1 MKVSS
6 TSMIWS
12 IVFYGAGYLSS
23 AAGIIMLNKYILSVT
38 PFHFPIVLSSLGVA
52 FGWIMTALLYKFGV
66 IKLGKDKFEMS
77 FKEYVM
83 VVSPIGFF
91 QATTLAAGNTAYFYL
106 SLSFLQ
112 MCKAV
117 GPVVLFALLTS
128 MGLDRFNTKVFLSIL
143 VIVFGTLMAAWG
155 DVSFTAIG
163 FACILVAELSEA
175 AKSAW
180 MQFLLA
186 NRSFSMW
193 EGLYFISPA
202 SLFFLF
208 VASACLEFQ
217 DMVDKDAWG
226 MVKDQPHLFALA
238 GCLGFFTNLCSLG
251 VIKAAG
257 SLTLK
262 VLSMS
267 RSVLLILYG
276 MAVYH
281 DVVTVVEAIGYGIV
295 LVGFFWYNFAKIAQ
309 KEQEAKE
316 KEALEKEPLLASNE
330 EKSAA

>member
-1 MKVSS
+1 MKASS
-6 TSMIWS
+6 ASMIWS
-12 IVFYGAGYLSS
+12 IVFYGAGYLAS

-66 IKLGKDKFEMS
+66 IELGKDKFEMS

-186 NRSFSMW
+186 NKSFS
-193 EGLYFISPA
+193 I
-202 SLFFLF
+202 
-208 VASACLEFQ
+208 
-217 DMVDKDAWG
+217 
-226 MVKDQPHLFALA
+226 
-238 GCLGFFTNLCSLG
+238 
-251 VIKAAG
+251 
-257 SLTLK
+257 
-262 VLSMS
+262 
-267 RSVLLILYG
+267 
-276 MAVYH
+276 
-281 DVVTVVEAIGYGIV
+281 
-295 LVGFFWYNFAKIAQ
+295 
-309 KEQEAKE
+309 
-316 KEALEKEPLLASNE
+316 
-330 EKSAA
+330 